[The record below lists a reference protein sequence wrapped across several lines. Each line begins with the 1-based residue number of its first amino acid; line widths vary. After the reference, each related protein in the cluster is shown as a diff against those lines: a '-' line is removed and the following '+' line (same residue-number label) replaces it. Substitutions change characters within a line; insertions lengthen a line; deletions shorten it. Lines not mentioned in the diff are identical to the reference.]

1 MSIFNNNILAGAAA
15 QSSGSAVHTI
25 DQSIRFNDN
34 DSAYMTRTPSSAGN
48 RRTWTWSAW
57 LKRGNITSTM
67 QLFNAGA
74 NDSNNSRFQINSDD
88 VISYVH
94 ADSGSVTDQIKT
106 NMKIR
111 DTAAWYNIQLVA
123 DTTNEVETERLRLY
137 VNGQRISDLATTN
150 YPTLNFD
157 TDINNTEVHN
167 IGRLFSNTQYL
178 DGYLAEIVFI
188 DGTALDPSS
197 FGEYNSSGIWIPK
210 DVSGLTFGTNG
221 FHIKG
226 EDSSDLGNDSSG
238 NNNDYT
244 TSGLAA
250 HDQVADSPTN
260 NFCTYNSI
268 QLQSGATLSDGNLDA
283 VSSGSSWRNVHST
296 IGVSSGKWYW
306 EVKAD
311 VINSSQTWIAGIQ
324 ETSFESKTNYWW
336 QAGYTA
342 SSSGIVFGVLDS
354 NYKVTNVTRTSF
366 THDIAQGDIVQ
377 FQLNLDDNELSVL
390 VDGVSKGK
398 IYDITANTE
407 YTPAV
412 CLYSTSSATINFGQ
426 DGTFGGTETAGG
438 NSDGNGIGN
447 FKYSVPSGYLAL
459 CTKNLGS

>member
-1 MSIFNNNILAGAAA
+1 MVFQNNVLAGAAG
-15 QSSGSAVHTI
+15 SGTTTYAI

-34 DSAYMTRTPSSAGN
+34 DSAYMYRTFGTATDQKTTTLSLWVKRCTLGTDQRIMVGATSAYSDSLYFRFNSNDTLEVINGPAAIYLKTTQIF
-48 RRTWTWSAW
+48 RDTSAW
-57 LKRGNITSTM
+57 YHIVFVLDTSNTI
-67 QLFNAGA
+67 
-74 NDSNNSRFQINSDD
+74 SSERF
-88 VISYVH
+88 
-94 ADSGSVTDQIKT
+94 
-106 NMKIR
+106 R
-111 DTAAWYNIQLVA
+111 F
-123 DTTNEVETERLRLY
+123 Y
-137 VNGQRISDLATTN
+137 VNGQRITDVSAV
-150 YPTLNFD
+150 YPSLNQTFKWNGP
-157 TDINNTEVHN
+157 TGEHT
-167 IGRLFSNTQYL
+167 IGTSLPSLGNYL
-178 DGYLAEIVFI
+178 DSYLAEIVFI
-188 DGTALDPSS
+188 DGQALDPSS
-197 FGEYNSSGIWIPK
+197 FGEYNSSNIWVPK
-210 DVSGLTFGTNG
+210 DVSGLTFGNNG
-221 FHIKG
+221 FHLKG
-226 EDSSDLGNDSSG
+226 EDSADLGNDSSG
-238 NNNDYT
+238 NGNDFT
-244 TSGLAA
+244 VVNLAA
-250 HDQVADSPTN
+250 HDQVSDSPTN

-268 QLQSGATLSDGNLDA
+268 QLQSGATLSNGNLDA

-324 ETSFESKTNYWW
+324 ETSFESKANYWW

-459 CTKNLGS
+459 CTSNLGS